1 MGAGMLRRAVSS
13 FFRHGAALWA
23 LMLGAAAAIPATP
36 PGAVAHGRARS
47 RSSAGR
53 AGSRRLA
60 SMNISAS
67 HSSSVRKL
75 QRAQRIRDRL
85 GEG

>member
-13 FFRHGAALWA
+13 FFRRGAALLA
-23 LMLGAAAAIPATP
+23 LMLGAAAAVPATP
-36 PGAVAHGRARS
+36 PGAVSHGRART
-47 RSSAGR
+47 RSGPGKAG
-53 AGSRRLA
+53 ARRLA
-60 SMNISAS
+60 AMNISAS